1 MMSNHKKAKIGLVL
15 VFLVVL
21 GSGYSWV
28 ASRNNQQDSTK
39 SSSKTKQDDI
49 AGPHYSLTDPA
60 SLWMIVS
67 KRNPLPSTYRPASL
81 RAPSIKLR
89 GNASNLEM
97 QLRNESAEAVERL
110 VSAAK
115 EDGMD
120 LMFVSGYRSYDLQ
133 KSVYDGNVAR
143 DGQANAD
150 KYSARPG
157 HSEHQTGL
165 AVDFGVGSRQCELE
179 ECFGDTSEGKWL
191 VAHAA
196 DYGFVL
202 RYPKNKEGIVGY
214 NYEPWH
220 FRYVGEGLAKS
231 VNKSGL
237 TLEELFGLPPAPTY
251 N

>member
-1 MMSNHKKAKIGLVL
+1 MSNQKKTVLGLIF
-15 VFLVVL
+15 VFALVL
-21 GSGYSWV
+21 GSVYFLITN
-28 ASRNNQQDSTK
+28 RNSQQDNTK
-39 SSSKTKQDDI
+39 NSSNTTKKDI
-49 AGPHYSLTDPA
+49 EGPHYSLTDPA

-67 KRNPLPSTYRPASL
+67 KRNPLPSTYKPASL
-81 RAPSIKLR
+81 RAPSVKLR
-89 GNASNLEM
+89 GNATNPEM
-97 QLRNESAEAVERL
+97 QLRSESADAAERL

-133 KSVYDGNVAR
+133 KSVYDGNVAS
-143 DGQANAD
+143 DGRANAD

-220 FRYVGEGLAKS
+220 FRYVGEGLATS